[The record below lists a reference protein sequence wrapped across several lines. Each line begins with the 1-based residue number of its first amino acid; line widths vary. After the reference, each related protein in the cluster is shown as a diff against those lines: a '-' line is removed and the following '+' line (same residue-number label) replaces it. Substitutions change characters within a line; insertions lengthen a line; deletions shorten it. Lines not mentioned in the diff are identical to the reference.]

1 MQEKIEKAKA
11 AALRLLSYR
20 MRSCKEISDKLQD
33 KGFTQNIIQA
43 VIQDLKRINYLNDY
57 EFAKAFIE
65 SRLIHNPKGKTLLL
79 YELLKKGV
87 DKDTVNK
94 VLDEII
100 SREKEEN
107 IVKVLAQKLWQKKR
121 NLDKAKRKAQTYNY
135 LARRGFPASLIIK
148 ILEELGN

>member
-1 MQEKIEKAKA
+1 M
-11 AALRLLSYR
+11 
-20 MRSCKEISDKLQD
+20 SDKLQD

-57 EFAKAFIE
+57 EFAKTFIE

-87 DKDTVNK
+87 DKDTINK

-107 IVKVLAQKLWQKKR
+107 MVKVLAQKLWQKKR